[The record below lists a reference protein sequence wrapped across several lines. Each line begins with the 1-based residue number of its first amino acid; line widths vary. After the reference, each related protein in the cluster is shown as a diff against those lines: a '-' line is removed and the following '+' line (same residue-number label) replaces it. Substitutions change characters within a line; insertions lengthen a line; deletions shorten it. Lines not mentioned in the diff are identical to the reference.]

1 MITDNDRVVLPIGLE
16 IDGIRY
22 RNVVIDEMTGID
34 EENLSSRKVRNNG
47 AKAITLLLRR
57 CIQSIEGVLEQKRDP
72 LALIDE
78 KYVRNMYVAD
88 RDFLIMCIRTISG
101 DSELLMNMNC
111 PSCGSEIDKLVNLKE
126 LDVYEWDENEPV
138 EITVDLPRGFYNQD
152 TQQYNNRVRW
162 AFPKGVAQERLAS
175 LPENEM
181 GTNLIAIGLRS
192 VEGRE
197 SIPSS
202 DEVRRLSVRDRGAL
216 ADAIVE
222 NMVGVETKIDICCDN
237 CGHEFDSE
245 VNTVGF
251 SNLGQRKTQKRSNVG
266 TNGRRKRKLR

>member
-72 LALIDE
+72 LSLIDE

-138 EITVDLPRGFYNQD
+138 EITVDLPRGFYNQE

>member
-138 EITVDLPRGFYNQD
+138 EITVDLPRGFYNQE

>member
-16 IDGIRY
+16 IDGVRY

-57 CIQSIEGVLEQKRDP
+57 CIQSIEGVIEQKRDP
-72 LALIDE
+72 LSLIDE

-88 RDFLIMCIRTISG
+88 RDFLVMCIRTLSG
-101 DSELLMNMNC
+101 DSELLMNVSC
-111 PSCGSEIDKLVNLKE
+111 PSCSSEVDKMIDLKE

-138 EITVDLPRGFYNQD
+138 EITVDLPRGFYNKE
-152 TQQYNNRVRW
+152 TQQYNSRIRW
-162 AFPKGVAQERLAS
+162 GFPKGVAQERLAS

-181 GTNLIAIGLRS
+181 GTNLIAIGLKG

-197 SIPSS
+197 SIPSA
-202 DEVRRLSVRDRGAL
+202 DDVRRLSVRDRGAL
-216 ADAIVE
+216 ADEIVQ
-222 NMVGVETKIDICCDN
+222 NSVGVETKIDLMCDA
-237 CGHEFDSE
+237 CGHEFDAE

-251 SNLGQRKTQKRSNVG
+251 SNLGQRKTQKHSSVG
-266 TNGRRKRKLR
+266 MNGRRKRKLR

>member
-1 MITDNDRVVLPIGLE
+1 
-16 IDGIRY
+16 
-22 RNVVIDEMTGID
+22 
-34 EENLSSRKVRNNG
+34 
-47 AKAITLLLRR
+47 
-57 CIQSIEGVLEQKRDP
+57 
-72 LALIDE
+72 
-78 KYVRNMYVAD
+78 MYVAD

-101 DSELLMNMNC
+101 DSELLMNVNC
-111 PSCGSEIDKLVNLKE
+111 PSCDSEVDKLVNLKE

-152 TQQYNNRVRW
+152 TQQYNKRVRW
-162 AFPKGVAQERLAS
+162 GFPKGVAQERLAS

-192 VEGRE
+192 VDGRD

-222 NMVGVETKIDICCDN
+222 NMVGVETKIEMCCDA

-251 SNLGQRKTQKRSNVG
+251 SNLGQRKTQKRSSVG

>member
-138 EITVDLPRGFYNQD
+138 EITVDLPRGFYNQE

-162 AFPKGVAQERLAS
+162 GFPKGVAQERLAS

>member
-1 MITDNDRVVLPIGLE
+1 MITDNDRVALPIGLE

-197 SIPSS
+197 GIPSS

>member
-138 EITVDLPRGFYNQD
+138 EITVDLPRGFYNQE

-162 AFPKGVAQERLAS
+162 GFPKGVAQERLAS

-197 SIPSS
+197 GIPSS